1 VADPGKPGP
10 PGPRRGRGRPLERR
24 GEGARGDR
32 PERRG
37 EDARGDRPERRG
49 EDVRSDR
56 LPERRGERRGE
67 AAGGGRG
74 LAQRVLRRVT
84 GEDAF
89 ATLALGAALADSGLD
104 ARERRLATELV
115 YGVLRH
121 QARIDRALA
130 AMTPRGLARVSPA
143 ALAILRVA
151 TYELLF
157 LDRIPAH
164 AAVSSAVTAVQKLG
178 GPRLAGFANGV
189 LRRLAREG
197 EPPLPPATDLR
208 AHLAVACSL
217 PRWIVDRLA
226 DEVGEAELA
235 AAATALNEPAPLALR
250 AQRLRTDRA
259 ALTARLQADHPEVAL
274 QPSPW
279 APQALLAHGL
289 GDLERS
295 PAFAEGLFTV
305 QDVGAQLVGHLL
317 APAPGMRVLDA
328 CAGVGGKSTHLAE
341 LAGDR
346 AIIDAVDISPV
357 KLGLAADAARRM
369 DLAGVRTACVD
380 LTGATP
386 ETWRAAGLA
395 DAYDAAVLDAPCTG
409 LGVLRRHPEAKLRLG
424 PDDIGRLSALQA
436 RLLDAVA
443 ARVRPGGV
451 LVYSVCTFTREEG
464 PERIAA
470 FLAAHPEFALEPP
483 VTPAATATVPVADPA
498 PAATAS
504 TDAVDWRALAGIP
517 AGEGAG
523 GAAPAPAVPAQF
535 RTWPHRHGADGFF
548 LARLRRRA

>member
-1 VADPGKPGP
+1 
-10 PGPRRGRGRPLERR
+10 
-24 GEGARGDR
+24 
-32 PERRG
+32 
-37 EDARGDRPERRG
+37 
-49 EDVRSDR
+49 S
-56 LPERRGERRGE
+56 
-67 AAGGGRG
+67 
-74 LAQRVLRRVT
+74 
-84 GEDAF
+84 
-89 ATLALGAALADSGLD
+89 AL
-104 ARERRLATELV
+104 
-115 YGVLRH
+115 
-121 QARIDRALA
+121 
-130 AMTPRGLARVSPA
+130 TPRGLSKVSPA

-151 TYELLF
+151 AYELLF

-197 EPPLPPATDLR
+197 EPPLPPASDLR
-208 AHLAVACSL
+208 AHLTVACSL
-217 PRWIVDRLA
+217 PRWMVDRLA
-226 DEVGEAELA
+226 DELGEDELA
-235 AAATALNEPAPLALR
+235 AAATALNEPAPLTLR

-259 ALTARLQADHPEVAL
+259 ALTARLQADHPDVAL

-289 GDLERS
+289 GDPERS
-295 PAFAEGLFTV
+295 PAFAEGLVTV

-341 LAGDR
+341 LAGDQ

-357 KLGLAADAARRM
+357 KLGLCADTARR
-369 DLAGVRTACVD
+369 LGLTSVRTACVD
-380 LTGATP
+380 LTAAAPEGASDA
-386 ETWRAAGLA
+386 WRAAGLA

-409 LGVLRRHPEAKLRLG
+409 LGVLRRHPEAKLRLA

-464 PERIAA
+464 PERIEA
-470 FLAAHPEFALEPP
+470 FLATHPEFALEPP
-483 VTPAATATVPVADPA
+483 PVAPAVTATVATADPAATAR
-498 PAATAS
+498 
-504 TDAVDWRALAGIP
+504 TDAVDWQGLAGVQ
-517 AGEGAG
+517 AGEGAD
-523 GAAPAPAVPAQF
+523 GAAPAPVPAQF